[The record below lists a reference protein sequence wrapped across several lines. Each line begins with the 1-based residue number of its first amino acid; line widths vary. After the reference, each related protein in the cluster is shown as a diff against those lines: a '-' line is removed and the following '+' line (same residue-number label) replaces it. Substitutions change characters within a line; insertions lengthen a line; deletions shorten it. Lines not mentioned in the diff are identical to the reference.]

1 MQHFPIYLDTAHA
14 DIAVI
19 GNGEAALAKL
29 RLLFKTQARITVF
42 APDAEPELVRAVS
55 EHGHT
60 LVRKTPQAQDLA
72 GMRLVY
78 SATEDAAQD
87 AENAALGRSVGA
99 LVNIVDNLHG
109 SDFITPAIVDRDPVV
124 VAIGTEGAAPVLARA
139 IKKDMEERLP
149 TALGRLAQVGKAF
162 RPKAEALPPG
172 RARRDFWEDYYLK
185 AGPDLMAR
193 PDAVDPQHM
202 LHALLERHLARDH
215 RAGRV
220 DLVGAGPGNAE
231 LMTLRA
237 RRLLDRADVVIH
249 DRLVTPEVLELARRE
264 ALFIAVGKEGFGPS
278 TPQDDINALMVDHA
292 RKGAH
297 VVRLKGGDAAI
308 FARLDEET
316 EALDAAGIDWGVT
329 PGITAASA
337 ASAAIG
343 RSLTRRG
350 RNTGLHIL
358 TAHDKDGIAAQDWAA
373 LARPDTVAAIY
384 MGKRAARVIQGR
396 LLMQGAAPATP
407 VTLVENASHP
417 DQTITACT
425 LDTLAQTVL
434 SLHGPVVM
442 LLGVTPA
449 HAAHVLPELN
459 EVTA

>member
-1 MQHFPIYLDTAHA
+1 MQHFPIYLDTAGA

-19 GNGEAALAKL
+19 GNGAAALAKL

-42 APDAEPELVRAVS
+42 APAAEPDLAHAVKTQ
-55 EHGHT
+55 GHT
-60 LVRKTPQAQDLA
+60 LIAHAPQAQDLA

-87 AENAALGRSVGA
+87 AANAALARSVGA
-99 LVNIVDNLHG
+99 LVNIVDNLDG

-139 IKKDMEERLP
+139 IKKDIEDHLP
-149 TALGRLAQVGKAF
+149 AGLGTLASAGKAF
-162 RPKAEALPPG
+162 RPQAEALPHG
-172 RARRDFWEDYYLK
+172 RARRDFWADYYLK
-185 AGPDLMAR
+185 AGPDLLAGTGSTT
-193 PDAVDPQHM
+193 PQDALQEL
-202 LHALLERHLARDH
+202 LHRHLATTAS
-215 RAGRV
+215 AGRV
-220 DLVGAGPGNAE
+220 DLVGAGPGNPE

-249 DRLVTPEVLELARRE
+249 DRLVTGDILELARRE

-278 TPQDDINALMVDHA
+278 TPQEHINALMIEHA
-292 RKGAH
+292 SQGAH

-316 EALDAAGIDWGVT
+316 DALDAAGIDWGVT

-358 TAHDKDGIAAQDWAA
+358 TAHDKDGIADLDWSA
-373 LARPDTVAAIY
+373 LARPDAVAAIY

-407 VTLVENASHP
+407 VTLVENASHAT
-417 DQTITACT
+417 QTITACR
-425 LDTLAQTVL
+425 LETLAHSVR
-434 SLHGPVVM
+434 SLRGPVVM
-442 LLGVTPA
+442 LLGLSPA
-449 HAAHVLPELN
+449 GAVSVLPQLIE
-459 EVTA
+459 ESA